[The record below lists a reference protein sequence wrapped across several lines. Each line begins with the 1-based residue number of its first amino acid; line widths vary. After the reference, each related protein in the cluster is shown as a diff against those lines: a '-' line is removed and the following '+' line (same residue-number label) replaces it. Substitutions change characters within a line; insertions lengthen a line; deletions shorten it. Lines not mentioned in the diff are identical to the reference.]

1 MSLAKIVR
9 IAATAVHLPGDD
21 IDTDRILP
29 GRFLKCVTFDGLG
42 QSLFYD
48 ARFAADGSSLGHPL
62 DDPRFSGAQI
72 LIADRNF
79 GCGSSREHAPQAI
92 AKRGFRGIIA
102 ESFAEIFFGN
112 ATTLGLACVTMGRTK
127 LDALGAQ
134 TRHDPSLVVTIDLAE
149 KVVRAGAD
157 FRCEIG
163 VPEAAR
169 QALTSGK
176 WDPISDLLEGRSEV
190 DRVAASLPYLAF

>member
-1 MSLAKIVR
+1 MSLAKIERV
-9 IAATAVHLPGDD
+9 ASTAVHVPGED

-48 ARFAADGSSLGHPL
+48 ARFAMDGSSLGHPL
-62 DDPRFSGAQI
+62 DDPRHAGAQI
-72 LIADRNF
+72 LMAERNF

-112 ATTLGLACVTMGRTK
+112 ATTLGLACVTMERTK
-127 LDALGAQ
+127 LDALAAR
-134 TRHDPSLVVTIDLAE
+134 TRSDPSLAVTIDLVE
-149 KVVRAGAD
+149 KVVHTGTD

-163 VPEAAR
+163 IPEAAR
-169 QALTSGK
+169 QALIRGK
-176 WDPISDLLEGRSEV
+176 WDPIADLLERKGEV